1 MIQNKVLSIYTSN
14 SSCQIFSTKELD
26 RHTVDKEMHRHSYYQ
41 ILVLKKGEIRH
52 FLDYSLQESRAPYLS
67 VVFPNQVHQIELSP
81 DAELSLIAFDSSV
94 FCAAIIANELQD
106 YNIDLQARINHIHP
120 KDNYDWVFILQIL
133 EQIKHLS
140 RDLNAIKKMEVKF
153 LIKVLLLKSIEI
165 APCYYPLG
173 KSDSDVQFYVRF
185 RELVNK
191 NFHQQYKVQD
201 YAAELGISTKTLN
214 AFCRRYTGK
223 NPLEIIHEKLGLE
236 LKRSILED
244 GLLLKELAFK
254 FGFSSQSA
262 LNKFIEKEFGCSPQN
277 WKEKLKK
284 GLQGL

>member
-26 RHTVDKEMHRHSYYQ
+26 SHTVDKEMHRHSYYQ

-214 AFCRRYTGK
+214 AICRRYTGK

-254 FGFSSQSA
+254 FGFSS
-262 LNKFIEKEFGCSPQN
+262 
-277 WKEKLKK
+277 
-284 GLQGL
+284 

>member
-26 RHTVDKEMHRHSYYQ
+26 SHTVDKEMHRHSYYQ

-214 AFCRRYTGK
+214 AICRRYTGK

-244 GLLLKELAFK
+244 GLLLKELAFM